1 MNENCSFRMGCGW
14 IINGCFSP
22 LGCLQRLFTRKIQN
36 DKQEANRMTKKTSG
50 IHHITAI
57 VGHPQENVDFYAG
70 VLGLRLVKQTVN
82 FDDPGTYHLYFG
94 NEGGKPGTIITFFP
108 WAGARRG
115 IIGDGQVGVTSYA
128 VPKGAMKFWE
138 QRLEK
143 FHINC
148 EKTER
153 FHEQYLQFED
163 PHGLRLEIV
172 EREEG
177 ETNTWTFGGISPDTA
192 IKGFGG
198 ATLFSVQP
206 GKTAELLEK
215 VMGLELVGQEGDFIR
230 FRSSADVGN
239 IIDLKAT
246 PAGRGQMGV
255 GTVHHIAWRA
265 IDDHDQLEWQKYVAA
280 NGYAVT
286 PVQDRNYFNAIYF
299 REHGEILFEIATDP
313 PGFAHDESHET
324 MGEKLMLPPQYEHYR
339 EQLER
344 RLMPIKVRELE
355 E

>member
-1 MNENCSFRMGCGW
+1 
-14 IINGCFSP
+14 
-22 LGCLQRLFTRKIQN
+22 
-36 DKQEANRMTKKTSG
+36 MTKKTSG

-94 NEGGKPGTIITFFP
+94 DEGGKPGTIITFFP
-108 WAGARRG
+108 WVGARQG
-115 IIGDGQVGVTSYA
+115 IIGDGQVGITSYV

-138 QRLEK
+138 QRLKK
-143 FHINC
+143 FNVPFI
-148 EKTER
+148 KKER
-153 FHEQYLQFED
+153 FGEQFLQFDD
-163 PHGLRLEIV
+163 PHGLHLEIV

-177 ETNTWTFGGISPDTA
+177 EINTWTFGGITPEVA

-198 ATLFSVQP
+198 ATLFSSQP
-206 GKTAELLEK
+206 NKTAELLEK
-215 VMGLELVGQEGDFIR
+215 VMGLELNGKEGDFIR
-230 FRSSADVGN
+230 FRSSADIGN

-265 IDDHDQLEWQKYVAA
+265 VDDNDQLEWQKYVAA
-280 NGYAVT
+280 NGYGVT

-299 REHGEILFEIATDP
+299 REYGEILFEIATDP
-313 PGFAHDESHET
+313 PGFAHDESKET
-324 MGEKLMLPPQYEHYR
+324 MGERLMLPEQYEQYR
-339 EQLER
+339 EQLEH
-344 RLMPIKVRELE
+344 RLIPIKVRELD
-355 E
+355 